1 MEVCM
6 NPERRSLL
14 AGVMLAPLAAPAYA
28 QGAPQKIGL
37 VTTLSGP
44 GGYIGQDIR
53 DGFQLALA
61 EGQGRLGG
69 QAIQLLVEDDGQSPP
84 RGKAAVE
91 RMLRNERVRLMTGV
105 AFSNVLVAV
114 APDVLDVDGIYIS
127 ANTGPSAFAG
137 RECHRNY
144 YVVTWQSDTP
154 HEASAELANQL
165 GYRRMSI
172 LAPNFVGGRDALAG
186 FRRVFRGEVV
196 QEIFTRLDQ
205 TDFAPEMAQLRAA
218 RPDAV
223 FHFHPG
229 GLGIAFLRQYAQ
241 AGLGIPQVLPNFSMD
256 VTTVAA
262 LGAAAEGVDLTSHWN
277 SDFDNPANRAFVP
290 AYRARYNRPPT
301 YYAQQGY
308 DTALS
313 IAAALR
319 QTGGSIDP
327 AAFRT
332 AMLRADFASVRG
344 KFRFASNQHP
354 IQDWYAVK
362 VERVNG
368 ELGLVTKQRVFTDRS
383 DVFVNQCRL

>member
-1 MEVCM
+1 MYF
-6 NPERRSLL
+6 PRRSLL
-14 AGVMLAPLAAPAYA
+14 LAPLAAPALA
-28 QGAPQKIGL
+28 QGAGQKIGL
-37 VTTLSGP
+37 ITTLSGP
-44 GGYIGQDIR
+44 GGYLGQDIR

-61 EGQGRLGG
+61 QEGGRLGG
-69 QAIQLLVEDDGQSPP
+69 TPIQLLVEDDGLRPTQ
-84 RGKAAVE
+84 GKAVAE
-91 RMLRNERVRLMTGV
+91 RMLRNEGVRLMTGV
-105 AFSNVLVAV
+105 VFSNVLAAV
-114 APDVLDVDGIYIS
+114 APDVLDADGIYIS
-127 ANTGPSAFAG
+127 ANTAPASFAG

-144 YVVTWQSDTP
+144 YVVTWQNDTP
-154 HEASAELANQL
+154 HEASGELANRL

-172 LAPNFVGGRDALAG
+172 LAPNYVGGRDALAG
-186 FRRVFRGEVV
+186 FRRTFRGEVV

-205 TDFAPEMAQLRAA
+205 TDFASEMAQLRAQ

-241 AGLGIPQVLPNFSMD
+241 AALGIPQVLPNFSMD

-262 LGAAAEGVDLTSHWN
+262 LGTAAEGINLTSHWN
-277 SDFDNPANRAFVP
+277 SDFDNAANRAFVP
-290 AYRARYNRPPT
+290 AYRARYNRMPT
-301 YYAQQGY
+301 YYAQQGF

-327 AAFRT
+327 ASFRT

-368 ELGLVTKQRVFTDRS
+368 ELGLVTKERIFEDRADS
-383 DVFVNQCRL
+383 FVGQCRL

>member
-1 MEVCM
+1 M

-14 AGVMLAPLAAPAYA
+14 AGAVLAPLAAPAYA

-332 AMLRADFASVRG
+332 AMLRADFA
-344 KFRFASNQHP
+344 
-354 IQDWYAVK
+354 
-362 VERVNG
+362 
-368 ELGLVTKQRVFTDRS
+368 
-383 DVFVNQCRL
+383 